1 MPYYNHPIPSEKG
14 GMAMDYVLQT
24 DSLTKTYKTTK
35 ALDRLTMNVERGA
48 IYGFV
53 GRNGAGKTTLIR
65 LICGLQ
71 LPTEGSFTLYGCPN
85 TGREITK
92 ARRRMGAVV
101 ETPSIYL
108 SMTAEE
114 NLKQQYQILGLP
126 SCEGVGELLELVRLQ
141 NTGRKKARDFSL
153 GMRQRL
159 GIAVALAGDP
169 DFLIL
174 DEPANGLD
182 PQGIVEIRELILR
195 LNRER
200 QITVLI
206 SSHILDELSR
216 LATHY
221 GFIDG
226 GRMVREI
233 SAKDLEASCRKCLRL
248 TVSNAR
254 PLTAA
259 LDKMGLEYAVRSDT
273 EADVYGAPSVTE
285 LTLALHAA
293 GCEIKN
299 IREHDESLES
309 YYMNL
314 VGGAADE

>member
-1 MPYYNHPIPSEKG
+1 ME
-14 GMAMDYVLQT
+14 YVLQT
-24 DSLTKTYKTTK
+24 AKLTKKYKHFQ
-35 ALDRLTMNVERGA
+35 ALSGLDMHVPKGA

-71 LPTEGSFTLYGCPN
+71 EPSAGSFSLYGVSN
-85 TGREITK
+85 DDRRITT

-101 ETPSIYL
+101 EAPAVYMD
-108 SMTAEE
+108 MTAEE
-114 NLKQQYQILGLP
+114 NLKQQYLVLGLP
-126 SCEGVGELLELVRLQ
+126 DFAGIPELLELVGLE
-141 NTGRKKARDFSL
+141 NTGRKKVRHFSL

-169 DFLIL
+169 DFLVL

-206 SSHILDELSR
+206 SSHILDELPR

-221 GFIDG
+221 GIIDN
-226 GRMVREI
+226 GRMAAEL
-233 SAKDLEASCRKCLRL
+233 SAAELEAACRKYLRVEV
-248 TVSNAR
+248 TDV
-254 PLTAA
+254 AA
-259 LDKMGLEYAVRSDT
+259 LARVLDGAGLDYKILSATTAEIYAKPNITR
-273 EADVYGAPSVTE
+273 
-285 LTLALHAA
+285 LAASLGNE
-293 GCEIKN
+293 GCELLSVSEK
-299 IREHDESLES
+299 DESLES
-309 YYMNL
+309 YFISL
-314 VGGAADE
+314 VGGGHHA